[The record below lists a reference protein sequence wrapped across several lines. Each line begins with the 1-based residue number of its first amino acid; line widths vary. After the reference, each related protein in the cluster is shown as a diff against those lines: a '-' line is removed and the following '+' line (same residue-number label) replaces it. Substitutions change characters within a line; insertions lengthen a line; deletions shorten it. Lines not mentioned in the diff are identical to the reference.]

1 MNSGFKGIVILAV
14 LFCFVAVSG
23 AADSVQLPKPQTT
36 GGKPLMQAISERHST
51 RDFSSREIP
60 PQVLSNLLWAAWGI
74 NRPEGKRTVPTANN
88 KQGMDVY
95 AITAKGAYHYDAA
108 SNTLKQITD
117 KDLRALT
124 GRQDFVT
131 KAPLNLV
138 YVSDYA
144 KMGSTADQDKMR
156 YSGAHAGFMGQNV
169 YLYCASEGLGTVIRA
184 WFDGPTLAKELKLR
198 PDQKVVLCQT
208 VGYPK

>member
-1 MNSGFKGIVILAV
+1 MNPGIKGIVILAV
-14 LFCFVAVSG
+14 ILCFAAGSG
-23 AADSVQLPKPQTT
+23 AADTIQLPKPQTS
-36 GGKPLMQAISERHST
+36 GGKPLMQAMSDRHST

-60 PQVLSNLLWAAWGI
+60 QQVLSNLLWAAWGI
-74 NRPEGKRTVPTANN
+74 NRPEGRRTVPTANN
-88 KQGMDVY
+88 RQGMDVY
-95 AITAKGAYHYDAA
+95 AVTAKGAYLYDAA
-108 SNTLKQITD
+108 SNTIKQVAD
-117 KDLRALT
+117 KDIRALT
-124 GRQDFVT
+124 GRQDFVA

-144 KMGSTADQDKMR
+144 KMGSISDQDKLR
-156 YSGAHAGFMGQNV
+156 YSGAHAGFIGQNV

-198 PDQKVVLCQT
+198 PDQKAVLCQT

>member
-1 MNSGFKGIVILAV
+1 MKPGIACTITLAV
-14 LFCFVAVSG
+14 LFCLAAISG
-23 AADSVQLPKPQTT
+23 AADTIQLPKPQTT
-36 GGKPLMQAISERHST
+36 GGKPLMQAMSERHST
-51 RDFSSREIP
+51 RDFSSREIQ

-74 NRPEGKRTVPTANN
+74 NRPEGRRTVPTANN

-95 AITAKGAYHYDAA
+95 AVTAMGAYLYDAA
-108 SNTLKQITD
+108 ANTIRLVSD

-124 GRQDFVT
+124 GRQDFVG

-144 KMGSTADQDKMR
+144 KMGSISDQDKLR

-198 PDQKVVLCQT
+198 PDQKAILCQT
-208 VGYPK
+208 VGYRK

>member
-1 MNSGFKGIVILAV
+1 MKPGITGMTVMAV
-14 LFCFVAVSG
+14 LIFFAFSSA
-23 AADSVQLPKPQTT
+23 AADTIQLPKPQTT
-36 GGKPLMQAISERHST
+36 GGKPLLQAISERHST
-51 RDFSSREIP
+51 REFSSRELPAQI
-60 PQVLSNLLWAAWGI
+60 LSNLLWAAWGI

-95 AITAKGAYHYDAA
+95 AITAKGAYLYDAA
-108 SNTLKQITD
+108 SNTLKQVAD

-124 GRQDFVT
+124 GRQDFVA

-144 KMGSTADQDKMR
+144 KMGSTSDQDKMR

-169 YLYCASEGLGTVIRA
+169 YLYCSSEGLGTVIRA
-184 WFDGPTLAKELKLR
+184 WFDGPALAKALGLR
-198 PDQKVVLCQT
+198 PDQKVILCQT